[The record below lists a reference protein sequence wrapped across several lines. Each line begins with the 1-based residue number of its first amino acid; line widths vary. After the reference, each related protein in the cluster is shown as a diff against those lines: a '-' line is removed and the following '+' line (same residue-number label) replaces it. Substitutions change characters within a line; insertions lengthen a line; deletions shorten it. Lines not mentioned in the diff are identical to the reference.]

1 MTGYV
6 HSIETCGT
14 VDGPGLRYV
23 VFLQG
28 CPLRCKFCHNPD
40 TWQCNRGTVYT
51 VDELVSDILKYKR
64 FIQNGGVTVTGGE
77 PLLQAEFT
85 AEVLRR
91 CAEHGL
97 HTAID
102 TSGAI
107 PLQQAQAAVDAA
119 KLILLDIKQIDD
131 AKCRTLTGQGNGHA
145 LELLDYCQQTGKEV
159 WIRHVVVPGITDDL
173 QDLERLAQTIARY
186 PVVSRVEILPF
197 HKLGEYKWQQL
208 GLDYELT
215 DTPEPT
221 PESIRQI
228 RALFTKYGL
237 NVT

>member
-6 HSIETCGT
+6 HSIETGGT

-51 VDELVSDILKYKR
+51 VDELVNDILKYKR
-64 FIQNGGVTVTGGE
+64 FIQHGGVTLTGGE

-107 PLQQAQAAVDAA
+107 PLAQARPAVDAA
-119 KLILLDIKQIDD
+119 SLILLDIKQIDD
-131 AKCRTLTGQGNGHA
+131 AKCRALTGQGNGLA

-173 QDLERLAQTIARY
+173 PELERLAQTIARY

-197 HKLGEYKWQQL
+197 HKLGEYKWRQL
-208 GLDYELT
+208 GLAYELT
-215 DTPEPT
+215 ATPEPT
-221 PESIRQI
+221 PEAIAQI
-228 RALFTKYGL
+228 RALFAKYGL